1 MSYRD
6 RILPPNEPKASV
18 SAEEFLLQAQ
28 RQAAQRQE
36 EITVGPPMRCIEE
49 EPRKRSNRFPILA
62 LCAVFVLGYEG

>member
-18 SAEEFLLQAQ
+18 SAEEFLIQ
-28 RQAAQRQE
+28 AQRQE

-62 LCAVFVLGYEG
+62 LCAVFVLGYVG